1 MDSIFIVIIAY
12 SVLVIAI
19 SIATRRYKTA
29 DEYLMGGRN
38 ASSVYVGSAL
48 FTLVGGGELI
58 TLTALAYVYGW
69 AGLALFLGYAIGF
82 IFLAFVT
89 KRIRINTRALSLP
102 DYVHQN
108 FGPIAGHLVFLISF
122 GAFFSMLLI
131 QFTAGGQILQP
142 LLKID
147 YSLCVLIVAAIATIY
162 LVIGGFRTVLA
173 TDMIQGVS
181 RLLLLPLIIVAVV
194 FGIEGGL
201 QSFSVEP
208 LPLMVWI
215 GLTVTGFFVAASS
228 ADVWQRIY
236 VARSDRAASGGLLV
250 GATSMMIF
258 GAMLVLLGIFA
269 KEGGITMNA
278 DTAFVDALS
287 SGLPMWATYL
297 AVILVLSTIM
307 GTADTEIFLLSGM
320 LSRELLRIKGIYDEE
335 EISRRQSITNSR
347 ILVVVIAICAI
358 GSALI
363 FRDLIT
369 IYTWLLSA
377 ILIIAPVVIFSLFFK
392 LKQSQ
397 VQWSMLIN
405 LALFVVL
412 ATAGLLTPDNA
423 YLIVIP
429 SLLLFGTLTFLS
441 RYQER

>member
-1 MDSIFIVIIAY
+1 MNSIFIVIIAY
-12 SVLVIAI
+12 SAFVLAV
-19 SIATRRYKTA
+19 SIATRKHKTA

-38 ASSVYVGSAL
+38 ASSAYVGSAL

-82 IFLAFVT
+82 SFLAIFA
-89 KRIRINTRALSLP
+89 KRIRINARALSLP
-102 DYVHQN
+102 DYIHQN
-108 FGPIAGHLVFLISF
+108 FGPIAGHLVFLVSF

-142 LLKID
+142 LLHID
-147 YSLCVLIVAAIATIY
+147 YSLCILITAFIATIY
-162 LVIGGFRTVLA
+162 LVIGGFRTVLV

-181 RLLLLPLIIVAVV
+181 RILLLPLIIVAVV

-201 QSFSVEP
+201 QPFSAEP
-208 LPLMVWI
+208 LSLMVWI
-215 GLTVTGFFVAASS
+215 SLTVTGFFVAASS

-236 VARSDRAASGGLLV
+236 AARSDKAASGGLLV
-250 GATSMMIF
+250 GAVSLMIF
-258 GAMLVLLGIFA
+258 GAMLVQLGILA
-269 KEGGITMNA
+269 KVGGVAMSA

-320 LSRELLRIKGIYDEE
+320 LSRELFRIKGIYDEE
-335 EISRRQSITNSR
+335 EISRRQSIVKSR
-347 ILVVVIAICAI
+347 IFVVLIAASAV
-358 GSALI
+358 GLALI
-363 FRDLIT
+363 FRDLLA

-377 ILIIAPVVIFSLFFK
+377 ILVIAPVVIFSLFFK
-392 LKQSQ
+392 LKKWQ

-405 LALFVVL
+405 LVLFIVL
-412 ATAGLLTPDNA
+412 AIAGLISPENA

-429 SLLLFGTLTFLS
+429 SLLLFGALALLS
-441 RYQER
+441 RYHRQ